1 MNTYVWKIENLGFTI
16 LDEGRQ
22 NVVNVIVWR
31 FSGTNDVFSGETCG
45 ATKLDLDENASFI
58 EYKNLTEDIVL
69 NWLTS
74 AIGEEQLAEIKLKI
88 DTQIE
93 AQIEAQTKP
102 KTGSGLPWSK

>member
-1 MNTYVWKIENLGFTI
+1 MKLENL
-16 LDEGRQ
+16 LKE
-22 NVVNVIVWR
+22 NMHR
-31 FSGTNDVFSGETCG
+31 FKT
-45 ATKLDLDENASFI
+45 
-58 EYKNLTEDIVL
+58 KNLTEDIVL